1 MNTKKLLVQV
11 LVAMVLFV
19 IISVI
24 LEKQYTMDVVLD
36 KSQKAVIFGIIYGI
50 IIWAGQ
56 KFRNKKE

>member
-1 MNTKKLLVQV
+1 MNVKKLLVQV

-24 LEKQYTMDVVLD
+24 LEKQYTMNVVLD